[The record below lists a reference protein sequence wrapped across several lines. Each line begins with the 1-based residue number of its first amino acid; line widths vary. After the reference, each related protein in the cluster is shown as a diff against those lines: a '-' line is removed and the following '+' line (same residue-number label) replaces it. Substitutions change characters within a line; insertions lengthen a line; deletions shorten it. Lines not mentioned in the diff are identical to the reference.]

1 MTPMHV
7 NAQPLLGA
15 GNESVGAVAPAP
27 SSSEQELQRLTQAA
41 VKFEAFFVAQMMEQ
55 MRKSTAVL
63 ADEDSALNDHVNQ
76 APLAMADHA
85 VADALS
91 ERRAFGIADMLVRQM
106 SASWT
111 AAAPHGEPTPTRNMA

>member
-1 MTPMHV
+1 MEI
-7 NAQPLLGA
+7 NSQFEPLA
-15 GNESVGAVAPAP
+15 DVAHMRGVASAIEP
-27 SSSEQELQRLTQAA
+27 SASELQRLTQAA

-63 ADEDSALNDHVNQ
+63 ADEDSALNDQVNQ

-91 ERRAFGIADMLVRQM
+91 EQRAFGIADMLVRQM
-106 SASWT
+106 SASW
-111 AAAPHGEPTPTRNMA
+111 AAAVPQGESTLTRNSV